1 MAPKSRRGL
10 RRLLK
15 DEPDEEPAPASS
27 SSTGGQR
34 RGGLR
39 QRLAESVPGDGGGD
53 PPRQDEAVETALFVA
68 HRWEDTE
75 DAAPRGGL
83 RQRLQSAE
91 SSGSAGSAASLSFN
105 ELMKRDWGKGLRSS
119 VKVQEYAA
127 GAASQNA
134 EGIGNWAAGARRTL
148 KERYLFWGVV
158 QKERQRRR
166 GLRSPC
172 KADEAYILF
181 SSLIIGSSRST
192 RRTARRGVRTYAA
205 LSMLL

>member
-10 RRLLK
+10 RRLLE

-34 RGGLR
+34 RDGLR

-53 PPRQDEAVETALFVA
+53 PPRQDEAVEPALFVS

-91 SSGSAGSAASLSFN
+91 SSGSAGSAASFN
-105 ELMKRDWGKGLRSS
+105 ELMKRDWGKGLLSS

-134 EGIGNWAAGARRTL
+134 EGIGKLGSGSAQNAQRALIIFWSSKRSARDDVGFDPHARRTKL
-148 KERYLFWGVV
+148 TSFCPPSSVV
-158 QKERQRRR
+158 PVA
-166 GLRSPC
+166 LRVEP
-172 KADEAYILF
+172 
-181 SSLIIGSSRST
+181 
-192 RRTARRGVRTYAA
+192 RGVG
-205 LSMLL
+205 